1 MSLLK
6 VASSSSLKSCLQFK
20 KIALLV
26 LVCGLTASS
35 AATAAPANKT
45 LAKAASKAPA
55 GKPHVDNSGPLT
67 GYFNRT
73 RLRVQNNWQV
83 PDGKNT
89 VVLTATINADG
100 STSDVVATGHPKD
113 GQAEVSAT
121 DAFNKSLPLEA
132 LPAGVTSAK
141 ITINFEYSYD
151 PHGDGFHKVSGQISQ
166 TGSQQAQPASTAA
179 PAEGGAKF

>member
-1 MSLLK
+1 MMPAFQFK
-6 VASSSSLKSCLQFK
+6 VASKLYTVAVLASV
-20 KIALLV
+20 IGLLLSV
-26 LVCGLTASS
+26 HTF
-35 AATAAPANKT
+35 AAPSRVPG
-45 LAKAASKAPA
+45 KAAAGAKPA
-55 GKPHVDNSGPLT
+55 RADNSGPLT

-89 VVLTATINADG
+89 VVLTANISADG
-100 STSDVVATGHPKD
+100 STSDVVATGHPHD

-132 LPAGVTSAK
+132 LPSGVSSAK

-151 PHGDGFHKVSGQISQ
+151 PHGDGYHKVSGQITQ
-166 TGSQQAQPASTAA
+166 TSAPSAQPTT